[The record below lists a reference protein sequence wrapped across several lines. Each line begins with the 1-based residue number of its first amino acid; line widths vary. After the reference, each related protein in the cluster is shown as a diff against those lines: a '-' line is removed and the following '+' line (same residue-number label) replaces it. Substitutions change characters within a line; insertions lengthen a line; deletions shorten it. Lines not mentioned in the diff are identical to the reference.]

1 MQRRHF
7 LGLTLASGAALLLAG
22 CGFHLRGV
30 GGEVLS
36 LDSLAL
42 DGADSP
48 FAEQLAKRLESL
60 GTRVDETASLRL
72 NLGGEDVNIR
82 QVGVLDTGSQDQQL
96 VLRIPYSI
104 QRASDGA
111 YLADRQAVEVL
122 EEFSITDDNLLSQ
135 DELRTDALENARRE
149 AVRQMI
155 DRLRA
160 IEDV

>member
-42 DGADSP
+42 DGADTP
-48 FAEQLAKRLESL
+48 FAEQLTKRLESL

-72 NLGGEDVNIR
+72 NLGGEDVSIR

-160 IEDV
+160 IEEA

>member
-42 DGADSP
+42 DGADTP
-48 FAEQLAKRLESL
+48 FAEQLTKRLESL
-60 GTRVDETASLRL
+60 GTRVDETTSLRL
-72 NLGGEDVNIR
+72 NLGGEDVSIR

-160 IEDV
+160 IEEA

>member
-42 DGADSP
+42 DGADTP
-48 FAEQLAKRLESL
+48 FAEQLTKRLESL

-72 NLGGEDVNIR
+72 NLGGEDVSIR

-104 QRASDGA
+104 QRSSDGA

-135 DELRTDALENARRE
+135 DELRTEALENARRE

-160 IEDV
+160 IEEV

>member
-149 AVRQMI
+149 AVRQMV

>member
-42 DGADSP
+42 DGADTP
-48 FAEQLAKRLESL
+48 FAEQLTKRLESL

-72 NLGGEDVNIR
+72 NLGGEDVSIR

-135 DELRTDALENARRE
+135 DELRADALENARRE

-160 IEDV
+160 IEEV

>member
-42 DGADSP
+42 DGADTP
-48 FAEQLAKRLESL
+48 FAEQLTKRLESL
-60 GTRVDETASLRL
+60 GTRVDDTASLRL
-72 NLGGEDVNIR
+72 NLGGEDVSIR

-160 IEDV
+160 IEEV

>member
-42 DGADSP
+42 DGADTP
-48 FAEQLAKRLESL
+48 FAEQLTKRLESL

-72 NLGGEDVNIR
+72 NLGGEDVSIR

-104 QRASDGA
+104 QRSSDGA

-160 IEDV
+160 IEEV

>member
-160 IEDV
+160 IEDA

>member
-42 DGADSP
+42 DGADTP
-48 FAEQLAKRLESL
+48 FAEQLTKRLESL

-135 DELRTDALENARRE
+135 DELRTNALENARRE

-160 IEDV
+160 IEDA

>member
-42 DGADSP
+42 DGADTP
-48 FAEQLAKRLESL
+48 FAEQLTKRLESL

-72 NLGGEDVNIR
+72 NLGG
-82 QVGVLDTGSQDQQL
+82 
-96 VLRIPYSI
+96 
-104 QRASDGA
+104 
-111 YLADRQAVEVL
+111 
-122 EEFSITDDNLLSQ
+122 
-135 DELRTDALENARRE
+135 
-149 AVRQMI
+149 
-155 DRLRA
+155 
-160 IEDV
+160 

>member
-42 DGADSP
+42 DGADTP
-48 FAEQLAKRLESL
+48 FAEQLTKRLESL

-72 NLGGEDVNIR
+72 NLGGEDVSIR

-160 IEDV
+160 IEEV

>member
-42 DGADSP
+42 DGADTP
-48 FAEQLAKRLESL
+48 FAEQLTKRLESL

-72 NLGGEDVNIR
+72 NLGGEDVSIR

-104 QRASDGA
+104 QRARDGA

-160 IEDV
+160 IEEV

>member
-1 MQRRHF
+1 M
-7 LGLTLASGAALLLAG
+7 
-22 CGFHLRGV
+22 
-30 GGEVLS
+30 LS